1 MLASCAGINADD
13 DLPSSRGERLSTE
26 ESAATTSR
34 REVPRSLGARLGI
47 IGPGL
52 VLAATT
58 VGIGDFISNAVAGER
73 FGTTF
78 IWTIVLAVVL
88 KYFLTEGLG
97 RWHLASG
104 QTIIYGWNS
113 LGRGMTAFVA
123 VYLIIWAFFFG
134 AAGPSVVG
142 LAANA
147 MFPVF
152 SVPVW
157 AVIFSLLAFLL
168 VLVGRYR
175 LFENVMKVLIA
186 CKVVVVVVVAA
197 LLRPDLGEI
206 ASGLV
211 PRIPDGSLL
220 YAVGIV
226 GGLGGTLA
234 LASYGYWVRDKG
246 WRSPS
251 WVPVMR
257 LDAGLGYVVTAIFG
271 VAVMVIGAELLFG
284 TGRSIGDEAGL
295 VNLAGPLGE
304 RFGSVVRWVFLA
316 GLWAISFAS
325 VIGVWNGMSYLFAD
339 IVRTLRSIP
348 EEEAGPHISEKS
360 PAYRSFLI
368 LLTFPTIPLIVL
380 GQPVAL
386 VLLWTAMGALFLP
399 FLSLTL
405 MWLLNSSRVER
416 GYRNRLVSASN
427 IVLGISVVIFL
438 VLGIQTILGLL

>member
-1 MLASCAGINADD
+1 
-13 DLPSSRGERLSTE
+13 
-26 ESAATTSR
+26 
-34 REVPRSLGARLGI
+34 
-47 IGPGL
+47 
-52 VLAATT
+52 
-58 VGIGDFISNAVAGER
+58 
-73 FGTTF
+73 
-78 IWTIVLAVVL
+78 
-88 KYFLTEGLG
+88 
-97 RWHLASG
+97 
-104 QTIIYGWNS
+104 
-113 LGRGMTAFVA
+113 
-123 VYLIIWAFFFG
+123 
-134 AAGPSVVG
+134 
-142 LAANA
+142 
-147 MFPVF
+147 
-152 SVPVW
+152 
-157 AVIFSLLAFLL
+157 
-168 VLVGRYR
+168 
-175 LFENVMKVLIA
+175 
-186 CKVVVVVVVAA
+186 
-197 LLRPDLGEI
+197 LRPDLGEI

-211 PRIPDGSLL
+211 PKVPPGSLL

-251 WVPVMR
+251 WVPIMR

-271 VAVMVIGAELLFG
+271 VSVMVIGAELLFG

-339 IVRTLRSIP
+339 IVRTLRGIP
-348 EEEAGPHISEKS
+348 EEEAASHISEKS
-360 PAYRSFLI
+360 PAYRSFLV

-386 VLLWTAMGALFLP
+386 VLLWTAMGAVFLP
-399 FLSLTL
+399 FLSITL

-416 GYRNRLVSASN
+416 SYRNRLLSASN

-438 VLGIQTILGLL
+438 VLGIQTIVGLL